1 MSYRLIY
8 SEFDKPILL
17 EEDKFTVLKI
27 EDKETYYKFLKD
39 LYSQYNRGG
48 ECFNLSKNNKSL
60 KLEKES
66 LWINNLFDLE
76 VNSRTRLR
84 KLYSELEQNINRTEL
99 NETVL
104 NLWLKIEELIN
115 TYIILE
121 GNLESKDEFIRIAS
135 ILELMGVQ
143 FYDDFDERL
152 IDRLENFM
160 IINRDYSNINLFV
173 LNNASSVLSIEEL
186 QELQMFSKRE
196 EVCIL
201 YLDAEFDF
209 NTLGN
214 GYRGLIVDED
224 LCYIE
229 ITEP

>member
-17 EEDKFTVLKI
+17 EEDKFTILKV
-27 EDKETYYKFLKD
+27 EDKEIYYKFLKD

-84 KLYSELEQNINRTEL
+84 KLYTELEQNINRTEL
-99 NETVL
+99 NEKVL

-115 TYIILE
+115 TYIVLE
-121 GNLESKDEFIRIAS
+121 GNLESKDEFIGIAS

-143 FYDDFDERL
+143 FYDDFDEPL

-160 IINRDYSNINLFV
+160 ILNRDYSNINLFV
-173 LNNASSVLSIEEL
+173 LNNASSVLSIEEV
-186 QELQMFSKRE
+186 QELQMFSRRE
-196 EVCIL
+196 DICIL
-201 YLDAEFDF
+201 YLDAEFNF

>member
-17 EEDKFTVLKI
+17 EENKFTVLKI

-60 KLEKES
+60 KFEKES

-84 KLYSELEQNINRTEL
+84 KLYAELEQNINRTEL
-99 NETVL
+99 SEQIL
-104 NLWLKIEELIN
+104 NLWLKIEEIIN
-115 TYIILE
+115 SYIILE
-121 GNLESKDEFIRIAS
+121 GNLESKDEFIAIAA

-143 FYDDFDERL
+143 FYDDFDESL

-160 IINRDYSNINLFV
+160 ILNRDYSSINLFV
-173 LNNASSVLSIEEL
+173 LNNATSVLNIEEI
-186 QELQMFSKRE
+186 QELLMFSKRE
-196 EVCIL
+196 DISIL
-201 YLDAEFDF
+201 YLDSEFDF
-209 NTLGN
+209 NTLSS

>member
-115 TYIILE
+115 TYIVLE

>member
-17 EEDKFTVLKI
+17 EENKFTVLKI

-60 KLEKES
+60 KFEKES

-84 KLYSELEQNINRTEL
+84 KLYAELEQNINRTEL
-99 NETVL
+99 SEQIL
-104 NLWLKIEELIN
+104 NLWLKIEEIIN
-115 TYIILE
+115 SYIILE
-121 GNLESKDEFIRIAS
+121 GNLESKDEFIAIAA

-143 FYDDFDERL
+143 FYDDFDESL

-160 IINRDYSNINLFV
+160 ILNRDYSSINLFV
-173 LNNASSVLSIEEL
+173 LNNATSVLNIEEI
-186 QELQMFSKRE
+186 QELLMFSKRE
-196 EVCIL
+196 DISIL
-201 YLDAEFDF
+201 YLDSEFDF
-209 NTLGN
+209 NTLSS

-229 ITEP
+229 ISEP

>member
-27 EDKETYYKFLKD
+27 EDKDIYYKFLKD
-39 LYSQYNRGG
+39 LYSQYNRDG

-60 KLEKES
+60 RLEKES

-84 KLYSELEQNINRTEL
+84 KLYAELEQNINRTEL
-99 NETVL
+99 SEQIL
-104 NLWLKIEELIN
+104 NLWLKIEEIIN
-115 TYIILE
+115 SYIILE
-121 GNLESKDEFIRIAS
+121 GNLESKDEFIEIAA

-143 FYDDFDERL
+143 FYDDFGESL

-160 IINRDYSNINLFV
+160 ILNRDYSSINLFV
-173 LNNASSVLSIEEL
+173 LNNAVSVLNKEEI
-186 QELQMFSKRE
+186 QELLMFSKRE
-196 EVCIL
+196 DISIL
-201 YLDAEFDF
+201 YLDSEFDF
-209 NTLGN
+209 NALSS

-229 ITEP
+229 IIEP

>member
-27 EDKETYYKFLKD
+27 EDKDIYYKFLKD

-60 KLEKES
+60 KLENES

-84 KLYSELEQNINRTEL
+84 KLYVELEQNINRTEL
-99 NETVL
+99 SEKIL
-104 NLWLKIEELIN
+104 NLWLKIEEIIN
-115 TYIILE
+115 SYIILE
-121 GNLESKDEFIRIAS
+121 GNLESKDEFIALAA

-143 FYDDFDERL
+143 FYDDFDESL

-160 IINRDYSNINLFV
+160 ILNRDYSSINLFV
-173 LNNASSVLSIEEL
+173 LNNATSVLNIEEI
-186 QELQMFSKRE
+186 QELLMFSRRE
-196 EVCIL
+196 DISIL
-201 YLDAEFDF
+201 YLDSEFDF
-209 NTLGN
+209 NTLSG

-229 ITEP
+229 ISEP

>member
-84 KLYSELEQNINRTEL
+84 KLYTELEQNINRTEL
-99 NETVL
+99 NEKVL
-104 NLWLKIEELIN
+104 NLWLKIEEMIN
-115 TYIILE
+115 TYIVLE
-121 GNLESKDEFIRIAS
+121 GNLESKDEFIGIAS

-160 IINRDYSNINLFV
+160 ILNRDYSSINLFV

-186 QELQMFSKRE
+186 QELQTFSKRE
-196 EVCIL
+196 DICIL
-201 YLDAEFDF
+201 YLDTEFDF
-209 NTLGN
+209 HTLSN

>member
-27 EDKETYYKFLKD
+27 EDKDIYYKFLKD

-84 KLYSELEQNINRTEL
+84 KLYAELEQNINRTEL
-99 NETVL
+99 NEKVL

-115 TYIILE
+115 NYIIVE
-121 GNLESKDEFIRIAS
+121 GNLESKDEFIGIAP

-143 FYDDFDERL
+143 FYDDFDESL

-160 IINRDYSNINLFV
+160 ILNRDYSSIKLFV
-173 LNNASSVLSIEEL
+173 LNNASSVLNIEEI

-196 EVCIL
+196 DISIL
-201 YLDAEFDF
+201 YLDSEFDF
-209 NTLGN
+209 NMLGSD
-214 GYRGLIVDED
+214 YRGLIVDED

>member
-48 ECFNLSKNNKSL
+48 ECFNLSKSNKSL

-66 LWINNLFDLE
+66 IWINNLFDLE
-76 VNSRTRLR
+76 INSRTRLR
-84 KLYSELEQNINRTEL
+84 KLYAELEQNINRTEL
-99 NETVL
+99 SEQVL
-104 NLWLKIEELIN
+104 SLWLKIEELIN

-121 GNLESKDEFIRIAS
+121 GNLESNDEFIGIAS

-143 FYDDFDERL
+143 FYDDFDESL

-160 IINRDYSNINLFV
+160 ILNRDYSSINLFV
-173 LNNASSVLSIEEL
+173 LNNATSILDKEEVR
-186 QELQMFSKRE
+186 ELQMFSKRE
-196 EVCIL
+196 DISIL
-201 YLDAEFDF
+201 YLDSEFDF
-209 NTLGN
+209 NTLSS
-214 GYRGLIVDED
+214 GYRGLIIDED
-224 LCYIE
+224 FCYIE

>member
-27 EDKETYYKFLKD
+27 EDKDTYYKFLKD

-76 VNSRTRLR
+76 VNSRTKLR
-84 KLYSELEQNINRTEL
+84 KLYAELEQNINRTEL
-99 NETVL
+99 NEKVL

-115 TYIILE
+115 NYIILE
-121 GNLESKDEFIRIAS
+121 GNLESKDEFIGIVP

-143 FYDDFDERL
+143 FYDDFDEKL

-160 IINRDYSNINLFV
+160 ILNRDYSSVNLFV
-173 LNNASSVLSIEEL
+173 LNNATSVLNIEEI
-186 QELQMFSKRE
+186 QELLMFSKRE
-196 EVCIL
+196 DISIL
-201 YLDAEFDF
+201 YLDSEFDF
-209 NTLGN
+209 NTLSS

-229 ITEP
+229 IYEP

>member
-17 EEDKFTVLKI
+17 EEDKFTILKI
-27 EDKETYYKFLKD
+27 EDKEIYYKFLKD

-84 KLYSELEQNINRTEL
+84 KLYTELEQNINRTEL
-99 NETVL
+99 NEKVL

-115 TYIILE
+115 TYIVLE
-121 GNLESKDEFIRIAS
+121 GNLESKDEFIGIAS

-143 FYDDFDERL
+143 FYDDFDEPL

-160 IINRDYSNINLFV
+160 ILNRDYSNINLFV
-173 LNNASSVLSIEEL
+173 LNNASSVLSIEEV
-186 QELQMFSKRE
+186 QELQMFSRRE
-196 EVCIL
+196 DICIL
-201 YLDAEFDF
+201 YLDAEFNF